1 MEALTETWHTEAM
14 VLPKIIQGGMGVG
27 VSSWRLARAVS
38 ALGQLGVVSG
48 TALDQV
54 LARRLQDGDQGGH
67 IRRALDH
74 FPFPA
79 MADRVWN
86 RFHIPGGKPAGQ
98 SYLRLPLHTKDNPRE
113 LQELCIVGNFV
124 EVFLAKEGH
133 SNPVGIN
140 YLEKIQVP
148 HLPSIYGALLAG
160 VDVVLMGAGIPIRLP
175 GTLDRL
181 AQHEDATYPLYV
193 AGAGPEDDTLMHFHP
208 RDYIEG
214 DAPPLTR
221 PLCLPIIAS
230 NTLAVTL
237 VKKSNGRVDGFIIEG
252 PTAGG
257 HNAPPR
263 GKMQLDANG
272 EPVYGERDVVD
283 LARMRELGLP
293 FWLAGG
299 YGSPEKLTEALTE
312 GAAGIQVGTAFAF
325 CEESGLLDDYKRAVL
340 QADPVLRTDPLA
352 SPTGFPFKVVQMNN
366 TVARPD
372 TYGDRPR
379 ICDLGYLREAYK
391 TPEGEIGFRCAGEP
405 VSLYVSKGGSPD
417 DAQGRMCLCNGL
429 MANIG
434 HGQVRAGGRHKE
446 PGLITAGDDVAA
458 IRRFLKPGQSSYTAA
473 DVIQA
478 LLGN

>member
-1 MEALTETWHTEAM
+1 M

-27 VSSWRLARAVS
+27 VSGWRLARAVS

-54 LARRLQDGDQGGH
+54 FARRLQDGDPGGH
-67 IRRALDH
+67 CRRALSR
-74 FPFPA
+74 FPFPL
-79 MADRVWN
+79 MALRIWDR
-86 RFHIPGGKPAGQ
+86 FYIDGGKAPDQ
-98 SYLRLPLHTKDNPRE
+98 PYIRMPLHTKDNPAE
-113 LQELCIVGNFV
+113 LQELCIAANFV

-133 SNPVGIN
+133 HNPVGIN

-160 VDVVLMGAGIPIRLP
+160 VDAVLMGAGIPLRLP

-181 AQHEDATYPLYV
+181 ALHQETTYPLYV
-193 AGAGPEDDTLMHFHP
+193 IGAGPDDDTLMSFDPRHFA
-208 RDYIEG
+208 ESEL
-214 DAPPLTR
+214 PPLKR

-237 VKKSNGRVDGFIIEG
+237 VRKSNGRVDGFIVEG

-283 LARMRELGLP
+283 LKKLRELGLP

-299 YGSPEKLTEALTE
+299 FGSSQKLADALAA

-325 CEESGLLDDYKRAVL
+325 CQESGLLDEYKRTVL
-340 QADPVLRTDPLA
+340 AAEPKLKTDPLA
-352 SPTGFPFKVVQMNN
+352 SPTGFPFKVLQLPD
-366 TVARPD
+366 TVAD
-372 TYGDRPR
+372 LSTYSARPR
-379 ICDLGYLREAYK
+379 ICDLGYLREAYRA
-391 TPEGEIGFRCAGEP
+391 PDGEIGYRCAGEP
-405 VSLYVSKGGSPD
+405 VTQYVAKGGKPE
-417 DAQGRMCLCNGL
+417 DANGRMCLCNGL

-434 HGQVRAGGRHKE
+434 HGQVRAAGRLHE
-446 PGLITAGDDVAA
+446 PGLITAGDDIGHVS
-458 IRRFLKPGQSSYTAA
+458 RFLKPGQSSYTAA
-473 DVIQA
+473 DVIQS
-478 LLGN
+478 LLGDA